1 MSRKSDELKNLLHE
15 SIENVDD
22 VSVLRAVKEL
32 LDRKY
37 VPEEEIEISYEQKK
51 RIEEARE
58 SIEKGDYLS
67 NEEADRIVSDWLKK

>member
-1 MSRKSDELKNLLHE
+1 MKNLLHE